1 MKTLFVS
8 VIAVCLIAAS
18 AAFAAGL
25 TDSDYRYLQDHW
37 GLKRDGEVAKNF
49 TAQEQTKLHD
59 LINDSLNSGRP
70 NAIEIQVG
78 DYLFQVETCYE
89 WIASHPASQPC
100 PNARNNSPG
109 KLVADRNCHS
119 CHLTGTADAPSF
131 FQIARKGTWTEADL
145 REALISGH
153 RMSPL
158 TLSDRELH
166 ELADYIAS
174 LK

>member
-1 MKTLFVS
+1 MKILS
-8 VIAVCLIAAS
+8 LLAAAGFLLVAT

-25 TDSDYRYLQDHW
+25 SDSDYGYLKDHW
-37 GLKRDGEVAKNF
+37 GLKRDGDVAKNL
-49 TAQEQTKLHD
+49 TATEQAKLHD
-59 LINDSLNSGRP
+59 LINDPLNKDKP

-78 DYLFQVETCYE
+78 DYLFQIETCYDRV
-89 WIASHPASQPC
+89 ATHPGNQPC
-100 PNARNNSPG
+100 PNAQNSSPG

-119 CHLTGTADAPSF
+119 CHLIGTAEAPSF

-166 ELADYIAS
+166 DLAAYIAS